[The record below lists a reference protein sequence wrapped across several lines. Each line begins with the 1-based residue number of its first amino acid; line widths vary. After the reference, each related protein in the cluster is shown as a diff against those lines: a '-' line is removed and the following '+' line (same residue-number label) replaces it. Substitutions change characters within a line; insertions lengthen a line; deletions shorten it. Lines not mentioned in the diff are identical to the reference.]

1 MATGAFNTIKAGFAA
16 GREIESMAGDLG
28 RWMGAVSD
36 IKKAEEYNKKPPLF
50 KKLFQAGSVEEEAMQ
65 IFMAKKK
72 AEDMRAE
79 LKQIISFTRGPS
91 AWEELL
97 KTEGDIRK
105 KRQKAIYDQEERRR
119 KLLEG
124 IAIALGIVVVGGL
137 AIFIVVLAA
146 KARGVMQLKYVYKD
160 YVFVNDNNKGV
171 LYKAGKLLFMGNSW
185 SAIQLFLSST
195 ESAPE
200 VVNMFRAQ
208 LEQREVIKLRTE
220 AKKPKEPPTPIQE
233 EKKPAIRRPGRND
246 RRLVR

>member
-36 IKKAEEYNKKPPLF
+36 IKKAEEYTKKPPLF
-50 KKLFQAGSVEEEAMQ
+50 KKLFAAGSVEEEAMQ
-65 IFMAKKK
+65 VFMAKKK

-119 KLLEG
+119 QFLE
-124 IAIALGIVVVGGL
+124 IVAVIGLVL
-137 AIFIVVLAA
+137 AIGGFVVFL
-146 KARGVMQLKYVYKD
+146 GY
-160 YVFVNDNNKGV
+160 
-171 LYKAGKLLFMGNSW
+171 LYLLNS
-185 SAIQLFLSST
+185 
-195 ESAPE
+195 
-200 VVNMFRAQ
+200 
-208 LEQREVIKLRTE
+208 
-220 AKKPKEPPTPIQE
+220 
-233 EKKPAIRRPGRND
+233 
-246 RRLVR
+246 